1 MSKDSSKNENDLFQ
15 EVSSMIESIQPLV
28 RQNLSLLTNQVGV
41 LIKGRER
48 DDDRI
53 QRLLDSLLDYAGMC
67 DEGIV
72 LFKRLCRYYYDINP
86 QVNADYIG
94 IYRDLYGSE
103 ENGQDRIKG
112 CNECLRLINLS
123 LRKPRSM
130 NSSPNLK

>member
-1 MSKDSSKNENDLFQ
+1 MSKDSSKNERFLIQ
-15 EVSSMIESIQPLV
+15 EVSSMIESIQPQI
-28 RQNLSLLTNQVGV
+28 RQNLSLLTNQVDV

-67 DEGIV
+67 DEGLV

-86 QVNADYIG
+86 QVTADYIG

-103 ENGQDRIKG
+103 EN
-112 CNECLRLINLS
+112 S
-123 LRKPRSM
+123 
-130 NSSPNLK
+130 